1 MMKPTA
7 FKTMCKALA
16 LAAGLA
22 LGQLVYLLY
31 LIGVSATGF
40 LFGVSASFLVFAL
53 VVFGAVVMYL
63 E

>member
-1 MMKPTA
+1 MTSPNA
-7 FKTMCKALA
+7 FTVMCKALM
-16 LAAGLA
+16 LAAILSLAGLMYS
-22 LGQLVYLLY
+22 LF

-40 LFGVSASFLVFAL
+40 LFGLSMALLIFAM